1 MKQRDVIRY
10 LHMGCG
16 ESLAARQ
23 FPQPGP
29 VTAAASGQ
37 SANSKSASMPKKRR
51 KAHEEQR

>member
-23 FPQPGP
+23 FPQPGW
-29 VTAAASGQ
+29 VTEVVREQSGSRETASL
-37 SANSKSASMPKKRR
+37 PKRR

>member
-23 FPQPGP
+23 FPQPVP
-29 VTAAASGQ
+29 VTAVASGQ
-37 SANSKSASMPKKRR
+37 PAHSKTATRPKRR

>member
-23 FPQPGP
+23 FPQPGRIAE
-29 VTAAASGQ
+29 VVRQQQGNGKTASL
-37 SANSKSASMPKKRR
+37 PKRR
-51 KAHEEQR
+51 KVHEEQH

>member
-23 FPQPGP
+23 FPQSGR
-29 VTAAASGQ
+29 VTELACGQIGKRKTASQ
-37 SANSKSASMPKKRR
+37 PKRR
-51 KAHEEQR
+51 KVYEEQC

>member
-23 FPQPGP
+23 FSRPGLVTEVACRQPENRK
-29 VTAAASGQ
+29 TASL
-37 SANSKSASMPKKRR
+37 PKRR
-51 KAHEEQR
+51 KTHEEQS

>member
-29 VTAAASGQ
+29 VTVAASGQ
-37 SANSKSASMPKKRR
+37 SVNRKAASMPKRR

>member
-23 FPQPGP
+23 FPQPGL
-29 VTAAASGQ
+29 VTEPASGQ
-37 SANSKSASMPKKRR
+37 VGNRKTASLPKRR

>member
-23 FPQPGP
+23 FPQAGP
-29 VTAAASGQ
+29 LTPEASGQ
-37 SANSKSASMPKKRR
+37 PLNSKAASMPKKRR
-51 KAHEEQR
+51 KTHEEQR